1 MFLYKNFFCSDLF
14 IFGCVG
20 LRCCEGF
27 SLVVASG
34 GYCLVMVQWL
44 LLLHSTGSRGVDFSS
59 WGSQAPGHRLSSC
72 GTGLSCLLACETFP
86 DQGSNWYTL
95 QSGQIFNDWTTRKAI
110 ASF

>member
-1 MFLYKNFFCSDLF
+1 MAAL
-14 IFGCVG
+14 G
-20 LRCCEGF
+20 LLAACRL
-27 SLVVASG
+27 SLVGVGWEYS
-34 GYCLVMVQWL
+34 LVMVQWL